1 MKILNY
7 SIPITKS
14 IYYDAAK
21 QINCLIGGPRGMG
34 KSWLGIYIANKLA
47 TLEVPTQLFIIDYKQ
62 SDASRLNTLLPEKRV
77 ACTKE
82 EIFSLLE
89 HFVNLMHIRRKFIN
103 DNSEFGATAVNL
115 QMPLYYLWYDEFGA
129 FTPTL
134 TTSEKKK
141 HDDLLSQLVLLGRQ
155 YNFGL
160 LAIMQQISV
169 TNSGL
174 NSNIKQQFG
183 MTVHMG
189 SDTKESYRQTF
200 GTTYEIPRV
209 NLSRGQGLIWM
220 QGERVIQPFYAPDLS
235 NIDIW
240 QSFKKNLSSQNNDK
254 YLKMCKT
261 NELK

>member
-1 MKILNY
+1 MNY
-7 SIPITKS
+7 SIPITKAV
-14 IYYDAAK
+14 YYDAAK

-34 KSWLGIYIANKLA
+34 KSWLSMYIANKLA

-82 EIFSLLE
+82 EIFLLLE
-89 HFVNLMHIRRKFIN
+89 HFIKLMHIRRKFIN
-103 DNSEFGATAVNL
+103 DHSEFGSTAL
-115 QMPLYYLWYDEFGA
+115 TLEMPLYYLWYDEFGA

-134 TTSEKKK
+134 TTNEKKK

-169 TNSGL
+169 TNSSL

-183 MTVHMG
+183 MIAHMG
-189 SDTKESYRQTF
+189 SDTKEAYRQTF
-200 GTTYEIPRV
+200 GTTYEIPNV
-209 NLSRGQGLIWM
+209 KLTKGQGLIWL
-220 QGERVIQPFYAPDLS
+220 QGKQIIQPFYAPDLS

-240 QSFKKNLSSQNNDK
+240 QKFKKNLNDQNDYK
-254 YLKMCKT
+254 YIKMYKT
-261 NELK
+261 SILE